1 MARLFSCVPIGWS
14 SPCRFLHTGTI
25 KVLSII
31 LTTQLIIT
39 ELNMPSIDDDVIDI
53 SWMTEEELHEHL
65 RHLSDLSSCPCVEC
79 CANCDRTEKVAS
91 CDAFQLWY
99 AERMKNRRGA

>member
-1 MARLFSCVPIGWS
+1 
-14 SPCRFLHTGTI
+14 
-25 KVLSII
+25 
-31 LTTQLIIT
+31 
-39 ELNMPSIDDDVIDI
+39 MPSIDDDVIDI

-79 CANCDRTEKVAS
+79 CAICDRTEKVAS

-99 AERMKNRRGA
+99 QERMRNRAGLG